1 MRAFK
6 DNYPELLRE
15 DFIEILNLINKDVF
29 FGSEKKPTGSSSRD
43 STAVRVLLSDE
54 YYEKFKDYYPVTN
67 ALHRFIYDIY
77 SRDIKDLSP
86 YTETDLEFNKY
97 FKENRPVQELFWQS
111 SYWHYDS
118 TFGILRKE
126 SLKKLE
132 PKGRYYEKELINDPN
147 TLDGSPYQNAEKIH
161 PTHIFN
167 DISKDNK
174 ENYNWIYGKYDFV
187 DEYYIRFYWNF
198 YPDKNIIS
206 RFLKTIQTSFDNS
219 KIPFQ
224 FKFLSNISNY
234 ETHADVGVLYLP
246 RKHILIC
253 LEIVRD
259 IHKEFNEYRFFK
271 EKKPLFTYPLKRGLS
286 FGENPDDK
294 RYTSFGSY
302 RAIHI
307 AMAIIDFY
315 YLQHNNRV
323 PDVDELINLLNQKSC
338 KQPELT
344 DCPHKK
350 GCEAADFA
358 ECLYRKNMD
367 WTNQFHINE
376 FSRYNYHEEFQFFSR
391 TYFRNRKLVIVPPK
405 DLSIKNDWIY
415 ENRENKRKKYLF
427 TAIQIGN
434 LLCKEA
440 IWYRPSAKN
449 KLNDLVDES
458 EKPNISYL
466 LNCNW
471 LSFKKIISNQV
482 SGKIGYQFA
491 ALDETFIEGRF
502 GVAYFLI
509 MLNRAYND
517 ETFYRTGYRALEGA
531 LNQIS
536 YDSVNNYIAELGWAF
551 PEMTDTLLRSVFS
564 QYNDKVNIQDKKH
577 FKIKIERQPNAW
589 REEKFK
595 NLIDKVVSTDRLS
608 LSDKE
613 VSIIDEILTE
623 YFDVERPF
631 GNALGTDEFC
641 ATLKDGYALLG
652 YFFLR
657 LYDPRS
663 FRKLPF
669 EFN

>member
-1 MRAFK
+1 MRAIK
-6 DNYPELLRE
+6 KPYNELLRDE
-15 DFIEILNLINKDVF
+15 FIEILNLIIEENF
-29 FGSEKKPTGSSSRD
+29 FSSEKKHIGSSSSD
-43 STAVRVLLSDE
+43 STAVRVLLSEE
-54 YYEKFKDYYPVTN
+54 YYEKFKDYYIQTN

-77 SRDIKDLSP
+77 SRDLKNLSS
-86 YTETDLEFNKY
+86 YSETDNEFNKY
-97 FKENRPVQELFWQS
+97 FKENRPVKELFWQS

-118 TFGILRKE
+118 DFGVLRKE

-132 PKGRYYEKELINDPN
+132 AKGRYYEKELINDPN
-147 TLDGSPYQNAEKIH
+147 TLDNKPYQNAEKIH
-161 PTHIFN
+161 PTHVFN

-198 YPDKNIIS
+198 YPKKNLIS
-206 RFLKTIQTSFDNS
+206 RFLKTIQTSFDNN

-224 FKFLSNISNY
+224 FKFLSNINNY
-234 ETHADVGVLYLP
+234 KTHADVGVLYLP

-259 IHKEFNEYRFFK
+259 IHKEFNEHLFFK
-271 EKKPLFTYPLKRGLS
+271 KKKPMFTYPLKRGLS
-286 FGENPDDK
+286 FGENPDDR

-307 AMAIIDFY
+307 SMAIIDFY
-315 YLQHNNRV
+315 FIQKHNRV
-323 PDVDELINLLNQKSC
+323 PDVDELINLLNQKKC

-350 GCEAADFA
+350 GCETTAFVD
-358 ECLYRKNMD
+358 CPYRKNID
-367 WTNQFHINE
+367 WTTQFYINE
-376 FSRYNYHEEFQFFSR
+376 FSKYNYQEEFQFFSK
-391 TYFRNRKLVIVPPK
+391 TYFRNRKLIIVPPK

-427 TAIQIGN
+427 TAVQIGN

-440 IWYRPSAKN
+440 IWYKPSAKSKGN
-449 KLNDLVDES
+449 SLVDES
-458 EKPNISYL
+458 EKPNISYP

-471 LSFKKIISNQV
+471 LSFKKIINNQISV
-482 SGKIGYQFA
+482 KIGYQFA

-502 GVAYFLI
+502 GVAYFLM
-509 MLNRAYND
+509 MLNRAYKD

-531 LNQIS
+531 FNLIS
-536 YDSVNNYIAELGWAF
+536 DDSEENYVAELGWAL
-551 PEMTDTLLRSVFS
+551 PEMTDTLLQEVFS
-564 QYNDKVNIQDKKH
+564 KYYTKVNIPDRES
-577 FKIKIERQPNAW
+577 FKIKIDRQPNAW

-595 NLIDKVVSTDRLS
+595 NVIDKVVSTDRIFLS
-608 LSDKE
+608 QKELSI
-613 VSIIDEILTE
+613 VDEILMD
-623 YFDVERPF
+623 YFDVDRPF

-657 LYDPRS
+657 LYDSRS

-669 EFN
+669 QFN